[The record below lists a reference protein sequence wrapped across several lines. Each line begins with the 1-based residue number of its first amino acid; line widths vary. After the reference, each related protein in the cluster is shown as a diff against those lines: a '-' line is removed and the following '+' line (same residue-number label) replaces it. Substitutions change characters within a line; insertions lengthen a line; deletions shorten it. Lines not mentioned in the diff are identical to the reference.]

1 MNDPVDAT
9 ATSDATQLV
18 ATVGANVRRLRARA
32 GWSLG
37 ELARRS
43 DVGKSTLSQLE
54 SGQGNP
60 GVETLVSISVALGI
74 PFGEL
79 VMEPRPEIDVLG
91 AGDGPVIQSED
102 GRFRARLL
110 QATGRRGVVELY
122 EYELAAGGT
131 YEAEPH
137 PAGVVETVVCLEGR
151 LRCGPAPGVELRP
164 GDRASFPADQPHS
177 YEALGGDARLI
188 GLLDYA

>member
-1 MNDPVDAT
+1 MNDSTDAS
-9 ATSDATQLV
+9 ALV
-18 ATVGANVRRLRARA
+18 GVVGANVRRLRARA

-54 SGQGNP
+54 SGHGNP
-60 GVETLVSISVALGI
+60 GVETLVAISVALGI
-74 PFGEL
+74 PFGDL
-79 VMEPRPEIDVLG
+79 VTEPRPEIDVLA

-110 QATGRRGVVELY
+110 QATGRRGVAELY
-122 EYELAAGGT
+122 AYELAAGGV

-137 PAGVVETVVCLEGR
+137 PAGVVETLVCLDGR
-151 LRCGPAPGVELRP
+151 VRVGPPPGVELGP
-164 GDRASFPADQPHS
+164 GDRASFPADQPHA
-177 YEALGGDARLI
+177 YEAIGGDARMV